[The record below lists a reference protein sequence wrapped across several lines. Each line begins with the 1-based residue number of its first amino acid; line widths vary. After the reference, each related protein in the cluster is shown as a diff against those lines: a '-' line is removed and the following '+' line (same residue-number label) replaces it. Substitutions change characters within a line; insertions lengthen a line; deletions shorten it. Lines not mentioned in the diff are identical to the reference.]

1 MFVTL
6 CKLHQEKRKEGREC
20 GRVGEKEK
28 ERKIN
33 HFVLELEN
41 LKNEFESPLVFAT
54 NDFTD
59 FIMFLLGHHGLRL

>member
-1 MFVTL
+1 MGEL
-6 CKLHQEKRKEGREC
+6 EKRRK
-20 GRVGEKEK
+20 K

-33 HFVLELEN
+33 YFVLELEN
-41 LKNEFESPLVFAT
+41 LENEFESPLVFAT